1 MDDLTDTYI
10 DMHEARFTVV
20 CYAERLADFVI
31 DEAHKTGR
39 PVQEVW
45 RETEWIASTSQVSEV

>member
-1 MDDLTDTYI
+1 MADDLTDAYL
-10 DMHEARFTVV
+10 DMHYAQQSCF
-20 CYAERLADFVI
+20 AERLADFVI

-45 RETEWIASTSQVSEV
+45 RETELVASQSQVTEGV